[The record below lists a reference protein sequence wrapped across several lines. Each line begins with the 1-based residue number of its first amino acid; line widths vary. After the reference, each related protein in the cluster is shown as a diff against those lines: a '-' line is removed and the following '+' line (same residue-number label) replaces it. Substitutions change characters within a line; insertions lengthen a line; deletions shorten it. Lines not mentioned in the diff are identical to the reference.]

1 MRLFSEKPQKSKEK
15 FSHMWRLA
23 QTALSTNFVGEIKD
37 YKELIQHLN
46 DQKTQKDISEFC
58 TFNNIAVLFS
68 LS

>member
-1 MRLFSEKPQKSKEK
+1 M
-15 FSHMWRLA
+15 

-58 TFNNIAVLFS
+58 TFNNIAVVMGDTINFQYDTILITAHAS
-68 LS
+68 IDSIDY

>member
-1 MRLFSEKPQKSKEK
+1 
-15 FSHMWRLA
+15 MWRLA
-23 QTALSTNFVGEIKD
+23 QTALSTNFVGEVKD

-68 LS
+68 LRKNVPIIINIFLCC